1 MGEEEEISFLLLT
14 LSERLTKATGIKK
27 RSGSQKASSGRKLF
41 VKLVIGVAKVLDS
54 NRRSY

>member
-27 RSGSQKASSGRKLF
+27 RSDKRQ
-41 VKLVIGVAKVLDS
+41 VAAEES
-54 NRRSY
+54 FS